1 MHRAGIATHCRL
13 TPPTQNEDRNLLL
26 MDYKKSKAPTNTV
39 THNLMDFCE
48 GTDNI
53 YESVAI
59 MSKRANQISVKTK
72 EDLSRKLKEFASAN
86 DNLEETFENRE
97 QIEISRYYEKLP
109 KPTLIAADEFLHKD
123 IYFRNPTKEKENLSS
138 EL

>member
-1 MHRAGIATHCRL
+1 
-13 TPPTQNEDRNLLL
+13 

-59 MSKRANQISVKTK
+59 MSKRANQISVKMK
-72 EDLSRKLKEFASAN
+72 EDLAKKLKEFASSN

-97 QIEISRYYEKLP
+97 QIEISKYYERLR
-109 KPTLIAADEFLHKD
+109 KPTLIAADEFLKGKL
-123 IYFRNPTKEKENLSS
+123 YFRNPAKDKEKLSFD
-138 EL
+138 L

>member
-1 MHRAGIATHCRL
+1 MHPKQKKTTNNIIKI
-13 TPPTQNEDRNLLL
+13 

-39 THNLMDFCE
+39 THNLMDFCK

-59 MSKRANQISVKTK
+59 MSKRANQISAKMK
-72 EDLSRKLKEFASAN
+72 EDLARKLKEFASGN
-86 DNLEETFENRE
+86 DNLEEVFENRE

-109 KPTLIAADEFLHKD
+109 KPTLIAAQEFLD
-123 IYFRNPTKEKENLSS
+123 DQIYYRNPAKEKENLGND
-138 EL
+138 L

>member
-1 MHRAGIATHCRL
+1 
-13 TPPTQNEDRNLLL
+13 

-39 THNLMDFCE
+39 THNLMDFCK

-59 MSKRANQISVKTK
+59 MGKRANQIAVKMK
-72 EDLSRKLKEFASAN
+72 EDLSKKLKEFASSN

-97 QIEISRYYEKLP
+97 QIEISRYYERLP
-109 KPTLIAADEFLHKD
+109 KPTLIAADEFEHGK
-123 IYFRNPTKEKENLSS
+123 IYFRYPAKEKENLNS
-138 EL
+138 ES